1 MDQLLDAIQYVL
13 NLGAAVMLPIMIV
26 LIGLVFRMKIGQALK
41 SGLMVG
47 IGFQGLVLTIS
58 LLTTAIGPVIGYYQ
72 GMGSGFT
79 TVDIGFAAVGAASW
93 TVPFAPIAVL
103 AIVGINLLL
112 LKLNLIKVMNVDIWN
127 FIHFLIPGA
136 MVYAIWGSFWIGL
149 ITTVVISIV
158 TLYLSQWIAPKWG
171 EHYGLEGTTCTC
183 FSFIALTYPIAWAL
197 NKVMDHI
204 PGINKVNVDMNKIQQ
219 RLGFFGDPAII
230 GLIIGIFLGVL
241 TQQEVG
247 VCLQVGVGLAA
258 VLILIPRMVGIMMEG
273 LSAVGNA
280 ATAQMRKKMGED
292 KELYIGMDVA
302 IGLGDP
308 TCITTTVL
316 VIPIIV
322 LFAFIIPN
330 MSYFPVSVLG
340 AICYVAPLA
349 VLASKGNFMR
359 SMVTMI
365 VCSFL
370 IIYCMNAFAPEATKM
385 MLATGVNDLPSSQI
399 TDISFGINP
408 ACILVAM
415 VSRIF

>member
-1 MDQLLDAIQYVL
+1 MNQVLDAIQYVL
-13 NLGAAVMLPIMIV
+13 DLGASVMLPIMIV
-26 LIGLVFRMKIGQALK
+26 LIGLVFRMKMGQALK

-58 LLTTAIGPVIGYYQ
+58 LLTTAIGPVIGHYE

-103 AIVGINLLL
+103 LIIGINLLL
-112 LKLNLIKVMNVDIWN
+112 LKLNLVKVMNVDIWN

-136 MVYAIWGSFWIGL
+136 MVYALWGSFLGGL
-149 ITTVVISIV
+149 IVTVGISIV
-158 TLYLSQWIAPKWG
+158 TLYVSQWIAPKWG

-183 FSFIALTYPIAWAL
+183 FSFIALTYPLAWGL
-197 NKVMDHI
+197 NKIMDFI
-204 PGINKVNVDMNKIQQ
+204 PGINSIEVDMNKIQK

-241 TQQEVG
+241 TSQEVG
-247 VCLQVGVGLAA
+247 ICLQIGVGLAA

-280 ATAQMRKKMGED
+280 ATAQMKKKMGDD

-316 VIPIIV
+316 VIPLIV
-322 LFAFIIPN
+322 AFAFIIPN

-349 VLASKGNFMR
+349 VLASRGNFMR
-359 SMVTMI
+359 SMVSMI

-370 IIYCMNAFAPEATKM
+370 IIYCMNAFAPEATQM
-385 MLATGVNDLPSSQI
+385 MLSTGVNDLPASQI
-399 TDISFGINP
+399 TDITFGINP
-408 ACILVAM
+408 VAIIVAIL
-415 VSRIF
+415 SRMF

>member
-1 MDQLLDAIQYVL
+1 MTQLLDAIQYIL
-13 NLGAAVMLPIMIV
+13 NLGAAVMLPIMII
-26 LIGLVFRMKIGQALK
+26 LIGLIFRMKFGAALK

-47 IGFQGLVLTIS
+47 IGFQGLLLTIS
-58 LLTTAIGPVIGYYQ
+58 LLGICIAPVITHYQ
-72 GMGSGFT
+72 AMGSGFA

-103 AIVGINLLL
+103 AIIGINLLL
-112 LKLNLIKVMNVDIWN
+112 LQFNLVKVMNVDIWN

-136 MVYAIWGSFWIGL
+136 MVYGIWGSFWGGLLVTIG
-149 ITTVVISIV
+149 ISII
-158 TLYLSQWIAPKWG
+158 TLYISQWIAPTWG
-171 EHYGLEGTTCTC
+171 KHFGLEGTTCTC
-183 FSFIALTYPIAWAL
+183 FSFIALTFPIAWTL
-197 NKVMDHI
+197 NKIMDYI
-204 PGINKVNVDMNKIQQ
+204 PGINKVNVDMDKIQK

-230 GLIIGIFLGVL
+230 GLIVGIFLGIL
-241 TQQEVG
+241 TRQNVG
-247 VCLQVGVGLAA
+247 TCLQIGVGLAA

-273 LSAVGNA
+273 LSSVGNA
-280 ATAQMRKKMGED
+280 ATALMRKKMGKD

-316 VIPIIV
+316 VIPLII
-322 LFAFIIPN
+322 LFAFIIPD

-359 SMVTMI
+359 SMVSMI

-370 IIYCMNAFAPEATKM
+370 IIYCMNAFAPEATQM
-385 MLATGVNDLPSSQI
+385 MLATGVNNLPAEQI

-408 ACILVAM
+408 ACILVAII
-415 VSRIF
+415 SQLF